1 MSAPSETISATH
13 SAEQGDQLSTA
24 KSQNP
29 PSPEVTDSLTPSLP
43 SKVGK
48 ITFDP
53 NGDVILVIPSGSDP
67 SAVARFQAN
76 SVVLC
81 LASPVFRAMLGPNSR
96 FREGTNLK
104 LAAVAGGLQSSGSNS
119 TPMELSLTDDDPDA
133 FAVILRILH
142 LDFDN
147 IPTAMSAFGTDE
159 EQYKLH
165 EMAII
170 CDKYDMRHVL
180 LFWLKLWTAPY
191 LKTLNFN
198 NIAMSSKTGTRWLF
212 IAYAFG
218 YERLFHSVSR
228 ELILHCHLRSSG
240 ELFLLSPKINM
251 LDTFYLPQSITDEIS
266 AKRQQA
272 MEAIVDTINNEI
284 EQYSNPRKTHCQ
296 FGEPSCDAMILG
308 LLFRNCREIQ
318 IYPEASVI
326 TTQSVEEVK
335 SILKMIQ
342 FPKYLPINKLTG
354 CCRKPLQIQT
364 TLLFGGTSA
373 TNPAPGGIQPG
384 GMQPGG
390 MQPGTSAFGGCMS
403 TTTGIIFGQTTAAKL
418 DRPGVVKR
426 DSTCSNCQNPYQAPT
441 GPDINHAEYCLPLT
455 RLKKAL
461 DDIVGKVT
469 GLEYSQFVRNDSD
482 GKQATPAKQVFADL
496 WSTVYYTEVPKVLL
510 HEETSVNPRVSK
522 KR

>member
-147 IPTAMSAFGTDE
+147 IPTAMSAFGADE
-159 EQYKLH
+159 EQHKLH

-272 MEAIVDTINNEI
+272 MEAMVDTINNEI
-284 EQYSNPRKTHCQ
+284 EQYSNPGKTHCQ

-308 LLFRNCREIQ
+308 LLFRNFREIQ

-342 FPKYLPINKLTG
+342 FPKYLPINKRTG
-354 CCRKPLQIQT
+354 CCRKPEQIQT
-364 TLLFGGTSA
+364 TPVFGGTSA
-373 TNPAPGGIQPG
+373 TNPAPGLFGAQPA
-384 GMQPGG
+384 
-390 MQPGTSAFGGCMS
+390 TSAFGVCMS
-403 TTTGIIFGQTTAAKL
+403 TATGTIFGQTTAAKL

-426 DSTCSNCQNPYQAPT
+426 DSTCLNCQNPYQAPT

-496 WSTVYYTEVPKVLL
+496 WSQFTT
-510 HEETSVNPRVSK
+510 HRSQRFCFTK
-522 KR
+522 KLQLIPESAKKDKISPHQG